1 MALLR
6 LLLFLL
12 ILAPVLVAAEPLRVF
27 VSVLPMKTIVEQI
40 GGEHVEV
47 HAMVQPGFSPA
58 TYDPTPQQIVALAK
72 AKLYIR
78 TGVPF
83 EHAWMQRIRSAN
95 PGMAILDVREGLELR
110 PLEAHEHEHEHR
122 HETPD
127 AKALDPHVWTS
138 PLMVKQMAT
147 RIRDALAGFDPLH
160 REDYMRNHDLFAA
173 QLDSLD
179 RDIHALLDP
188 LTQRR
193 FLVFHPSWGY
203 FADAYNLVQV
213 PIEQEGKQPGAR
225 ALSTLIDRARKEN
238 IRVVFVQPQFDR
250 RQAQQIAAAIGGKV
264 MAVDPLAPDYIDN
277 LRRVAQQFAEALQ
290 P

>member
-1 MALLR
+1 MLRLALL
-6 LLLFLL
+6 LAS
-12 ILAPVLVAAEPLRVF
+12 ILPAIAFAAPLRVF
-27 VSVLPMKTIVEQI
+27 VSVLPMQTFVEKI

-47 HAMVQPGFSPA
+47 HAMVQQGYSPA

-83 EHAWMQRIRSAN
+83 EHAWMQRIRSAS
-95 PGMAILDVREGLELR
+95 PDMEILDVRERLALR
-110 PLEAHEHEHEHR
+110 TLEAHEHEHEHEHH
-122 HETPD
+122 HESPGTT
-127 AKALDPHVWTS
+127 ALDPHVWTS
-138 PLMVKQMAT
+138 PVMAKQMAGN
-147 RIRDALAGFDPLH
+147 IRDALSLLDPAH
-160 REDYMRNHDLFAA
+160 ASDFARNHDAFVAE
-173 QLDSLD
+173 LDSLD

-213 PIEQEGKQPGAR
+213 PIEHEGKQPGAR

-264 MAVDPLAPDYIDN
+264 IAVDPLAPDYIDN
-277 LRRVAQQFAEALQ
+277 LRRVAQQFAQALQ

>member
-1 MALLR
+1 MIRLTLLFTLLLPAMAL
-6 LLLFLL
+6 
-12 ILAPVLVAAEPLRVF
+12 AEPLRVF
-27 VSVLPMKTIVEQI
+27 VSVLPMQTFVEKI

-47 HAMVQPGFSPA
+47 HAMVQPGYSPA

-83 EHAWMQRIRSAN
+83 EHAWMQRIRSAS
-95 PGMAILDVREGLELR
+95 PDMEILDVRERLALR
-110 PLEAHEHEHEHR
+110 TLEAHEHEHEHEHH
-122 HETPD
+122 HESPGT
-127 AKALDPHVWTS
+127 KALDPHVWTS
-138 PLMVKQMAT
+138 PVMVKQMAGN
-147 RIRDALAGFDPLH
+147 IRDALSLLDPAH
-160 REDYMRNHDLFAA
+160 ASDFARNHDAFVAE
-173 QLDSLD
+173 LDSLD

-213 PIEQEGKQPGAR
+213 PIEHEGKQPGAR

-264 MAVDPLAPDYIDN
+264 IAVDPLAPDYTDN
-277 LRRVAQQFAEALQ
+277 LRRVAQQFAQALQ